1 MAIIY
6 IAGPMTGLENFNRDN
21 FNTTAVVLESLG
33 HAVLN
38 PALLPDGLTYGQ
50 YIRISKAMLECADT
64 IYLLEG
70 WQDSPGATAEH
81 ALAERLGLEISTPES
96 RKGGVSCP

>member
-21 FNTTAVVLESLG
+21 FNITAVVLKSMG
-33 HAVLN
+33 HTVLN

-50 YIRISKAMLECADT
+50 YMKIGKAMLECADT

-70 WQDSPGATAEH
+70 WQDSPGATAEYD
-81 ALAERLGLEISTPES
+81 LAKRLGLEVSTPES
-96 RKGGVSCP
+96 RKGGASC

>member
-21 FNTTAVVLESLG
+21 FNTTAARLWGAG
-33 HAVLN
+33 HTVLN
-38 PALLPDGLTYGQ
+38 PAILPDGLTYEHYMDIGL
-50 YIRISKAMLECADT
+50 AMLRGADE

-70 WQDSPGATAEH
+70 WEDSEGAKREFN
-81 ALAERLGLEISTPES
+81 LARHLRLNISTPES
-96 RKGGVSCP
+96 RKGGAS